1 MMMVPPPW
9 FISWVMISWDG
20 AGASGDG
27 IRGKAGV
34 CIGRNVMV
42 VVLRWEDIRCW
53 ALLSIE
59 AAVMVV
65 VFCCEVVSCLFVR
78 QADIRRIDARMM
90 VSIIGCVVFI
100 VFSLCLSCVC
110 TKIINL

>member
-1 MMMVPPPW
+1 
-9 FISWVMISWDG
+9 
-20 AGASGDG
+20 
-27 IRGKAGV
+27 
-34 CIGRNVMV
+34 MV

-59 AAVMVV
+59 AAVTVV
-65 VFCCEVVSCLFVR
+65 VLCSEVVSCLFER

-90 VSIIGCVVFI
+90 VAIIGCVVFI
-100 VFSLCLSCVC
+100 VLSLCLSCVC